1 MNGEQRNFGEEDSEK
16 TLQGNAGVDAQGSET
31 RFVAEGGVE
40 VTDELLDEWAE
51 PWEKGELS
59 GKAAGFVAGPGR
71 PRLCDEP
78 TKVVSIR
85 LPVSVIKASEEKAKR
100 YGQTRS
106 QRMREAIIADAME
119 E

>member
-1 MNGEQRNFGEEDSEK
+1 MDDTSAKNGEPNEAEE
-16 TLQGNAGVDAQGSET
+16 A
-31 RFVAEGGVE
+31 FVAEGGVP

-51 PWEKGELS
+51 PWEKGELP
-59 GKAAGFVAGPGR
+59 GKAAGYVASPGR

-85 LPVSVIKASEEKAKR
+85 LPVSVIKASDEKAKR
-100 YGQTRS
+100 HGQTRS

-119 E
+119 D